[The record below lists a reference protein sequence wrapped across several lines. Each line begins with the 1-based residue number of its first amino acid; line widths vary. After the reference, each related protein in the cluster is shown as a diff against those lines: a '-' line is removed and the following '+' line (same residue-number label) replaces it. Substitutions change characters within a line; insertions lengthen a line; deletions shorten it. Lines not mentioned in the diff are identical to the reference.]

1 MKTCKEMVTEFHRL
15 NGAIVNG
22 RQNGPDVA
30 VLRARLII
38 EEFAE
43 TVAALHKNDAVEVAD
58 GLADLLYVIYGTAVS
73 YGVPCDDVF
82 RQTGRQPAISFGRA
96 AVLSFITTLLPR
108 LWVACTLLEENPR
121 GEDLGPAL
129 CALASEVCRFATAW
143 GLPMREL
150 FEEVH
155 RSNLTKTF
163 APAQNTPG
171 GKYGAVNPKGP
182 GYRPPNIQ
190 GVLELVRKAALDGLI
205 GVTRLTS
212 NGQVGDKT

>member
-1 MKTCKEMVTEFHRL
+1 
-15 NGAIVNG
+15 
-22 RQNGPDVA
+22 
-30 VLRARLII
+30 
-38 EEFAE
+38 
-43 TVAALHKNDAVEVAD
+43 
-58 GLADLLYVIYGTAVS
+58 
-73 YGVPCDDVF
+73 
-82 RQTGRQPAISFGRA
+82 
-96 AVLSFITTLLPR
+96 
-108 LWVACTLLEENPR
+108 
-121 GEDLGPAL
+121 
-129 CALASEVCRFATAW
+129 
-143 GLPMREL
+143 MREL